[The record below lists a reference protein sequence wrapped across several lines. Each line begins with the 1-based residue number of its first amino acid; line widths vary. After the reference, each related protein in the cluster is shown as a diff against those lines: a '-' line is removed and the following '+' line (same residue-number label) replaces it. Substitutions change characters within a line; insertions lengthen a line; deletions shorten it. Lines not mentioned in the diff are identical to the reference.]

1 MKKLKT
7 HDKYEDDWL
16 TKKEA
21 PYYYKECIWVFR
33 FIGIFSLLNAVLL
46 AAYWRIRVAEA
57 AVPCLELGVIWLIMC
72 WCRSVS
78 HRKSKRNAAEL
89 LLIGILTVGYT
100 GYAAHEMRC
109 YWLLAP
115 AGGRNRNLHLDVRPR
130 GLEEK
135 EPTARKG
142 EIETTRTVF
151 ALCGR
156 CPFFAFSQA
165 LRKAHKKQAASPL

>member
-46 AAYWRIRVAEA
+46 VAYWRIRVAEA

-78 HRKSKRNAAEL
+78 HKKSERNAAEL

-109 YWLLAP
+109 YWLLLPLAVETGICIWIWMY
-115 AGGRNRNLHLDVRPR
+115 AR
-130 GLEEK
+130 GVWK
-135 EPTARKG
+135 KKNPPPIKG
-142 EIETTRTVF
+142 
-151 ALCGR
+151 
-156 CPFFAFSQA
+156 
-165 LRKAHKKQAASPL
+165 K